1 MRKPTM
7 AEQTDTAEPLPVKAT
22 TWKRSALL
30 LAAGLLVGA
39 GTGALAAV
47 PLAQR
52 NGSAN
57 HADSHAADTLSA
69 TAGSDRDDCNTKPGS
84 DGDASATH
92 SYLLEDLV
100 MNPAG
105 SGGTRFL
112 IATVAIGVCSPEAV
126 MRLQARDVEV
136 RDRVLGVLGSMTVHQ
151 LVAAQSDG
159 PVRDSL
165 RAAVQRP
172 LAGMFSGGIVRH
184 VMLPRL
190 VVQ

>member
-1 MRKPTM
+1 M
-7 AEQTDTAEPLPVKAT
+7 AEQTDTVEPQPVKVT
-22 TWKRSALL
+22 TWKRPALL

-52 NGSAN
+52 SGSAN
-57 HADSHAADTLSA
+57 HADSHAADTLTASA
-69 TAGSDRDDCNTKPGS
+69 DQHMDDCSGEPGAAN
-84 DGDASATH
+84 DTGAVH
-92 SYLLEDLV
+92 SYMLEDLV

-112 IATVAIGVCSPEAV
+112 IATVAIGVCSAEAV
-126 MRLQARDVEV
+126 TRLQAREVEV

-151 LVAAQSDG
+151 LVDAQSDG

-172 LAGMFSGGIVRH
+172 LTSMFSGGIVQH

>member
-1 MRKPTM
+1 MDAP
-7 AEQTDTAEPLPVKAT
+7 TDTGTPQPGKV

-57 HADSHAADTLSA
+57 HGSSHAADTISA
-69 TAGSDRDDCNTKPGS
+69 TDDHDMDDCNKLPDS
-84 DGDASATH
+84 NGDTAVH

-112 IATVAIGVCSPEAV
+112 IATIAIGVCSPEAV
-126 MRLQARDVEV
+126 ARLEAREVEV
-136 RDRVLGVLGSMTVHQ
+136 RDRVLGVLGSMTVQQ
-151 LVAAQSDG
+151 LVAAQSEG

-172 LAGMFSGGIVRH
+172 LTGMFSGQVVRH